1 MYACS
6 GSNLKYVVCGYSSLL
21 VYFFCELL
29 LFSSPLLLFSPSSNR
44 YCGHLDSSQRFLE
57 DALRLRQALALAA
70 NTATDAT
77 TEETAANIA
86 AANTAAAAA
95 GGERKAREVR
105 EVRAARDE
113 KKAQKAVVEGKGAG
127 TGTVAVMEE
136 EAANSPDI
144 ASSLHEL
151 GVLHIRRCEWET
163 ASVLLQRSLRMKRT
177 LQHGQRSDF
186 TRQGRFSEEAATLHQ
201 LAVVAM
207 SCKPRRLEEAEQLLR
222 QALESSRGPFMVRCV
237 YVYVYVHVYVCTCIC
252 MCLEYHSCG
261 ECWSVETTDHHTDQ
275 TYCPHT

>member
-1 MYACS
+1 MCIHFS
-6 GSNLKYVVCGYSSLL
+6 PRVLL
-21 VYFFCELL
+21 SVNFS
-29 LFSSPLLLFSPSSNR
+29 SSPLLLFSSSPLLLFFPSSHR
-44 YCGHLDSSQRFLE
+44 YCGHLDSSQRFLK

-70 NTATDAT
+70 NTATNAT
-77 TEETAANIA
+77 AEEA

-95 GGERKAREVR
+95 GGARSAREAR
-105 EVRAARDE
+105 EARDE
-113 KKAQKAVVEGKGAG
+113 KKVQKAVIEGKGTGVG
-127 TGTVAVMEE
+127 TGTVTVMED

-177 LQHGQRSDF
+177 LQHGQHSDF

-237 YVYVYVHVYVCTCIC
+237 YVYVYVHVYMYVSRV
-252 MCLEYHSCG
+252 LLLVV
-261 ECWSVETTDHHTDQ
+261 SVGALKQLTITLTKRTAHMPTHMANT
-275 TYCPHT
+275 